1 MSAPA
6 EVMQTNGFGSSCRT
20 RLCSHLFAVFT
31 VAIQD
36 WMKGRCGKREDI
48 NGILRTER
56 RRLAAARP

>member
-1 MSAPA
+1 
-6 EVMQTNGFGSSCRT
+6 MQTNGFGSSCRT

-56 RRLAAARP
+56 CRLAAARP